1 MTRAPRSETLL
12 TVVKRT
18 LRNTIHGFNDDELM
32 TRAAALAFYSALSF
46 APLMVLLLWLVA
58 SLAPTLQTRLLET
71 LFELTGP
78 QAAESAELVIRNA
91 QSRPRIGNVA
101 GLISLAVT
109 LFGATAVFAQLQR
122 ALNRVWQVRPRP
134 GRALRGWLLTRLH
147 ALGLLLTL
155 AFLLIVSFA
164 SSVLIAMFVPGGTW
178 LWRAVEAVTSL
189 VVFTLV
195 FASIFKVLPDAVIAW
210 RDTLVGAVLT
220 ALLFALG
227 KLGIGLYLDHSSVG
241 GAYGP
246 AGAVIVLLVWVYY
259 AATILLLGAELTQG
273 AVEARGRAIRP
284 RPHAVL
290 DRGVAVEADR
300 PRAFRTP
307 QQSDR

>member
-1 MTRAPRSETLL
+1 MTRAPRSQTLL
-12 TVVKRT
+12 TVVKRA
-18 LRNTIHGFNDDELM
+18 LHNTIHGFTDDELL

-58 SLAPTLQTRLLET
+58 SLAPTMQTRLLET

-91 QSRPRIGNVA
+91 ESRPRIGNVA

-122 ALNRVWQVRPRP
+122 ALNRVWHLRPRP
-134 GRALRGWLLTRLH
+134 GRALFGWLLSRLH

-164 SSVLIAMFVPGGTW
+164 GSALIAMFVPGNTW
-178 LWRAVEAVTSL
+178 LWRGVEALTSL
-189 VVFTLV
+189 LVFTLV
-195 FASIFKVLPDAVIAW
+195 FAGIFKVLPDAVIAW
-210 RDTLVGAVLT
+210 RDTLIGALLT
-220 ALLFALG
+220 AFLFAIG
-227 KLGIGLYLDHSSVG
+227 KLGIGVYLDHSSVG

-259 AATILLLGAELTQG
+259 AAIILLLGAELTQG
-273 AVEARGRAIRP
+273 VAEARGRRIRP
-284 RPHAVL
+284 RRYAVL
-290 DRGVAVEADR
+290 DRTMDVEADR
-300 PRAFRTP
+300 PHSP
-307 QQSDR
+307 